1 MKIFGIDPGTTT
13 GVAIWDTLK
22 KKFIHIGSGGIM
34 DAFDIVEAEMFERQS
49 CRRDVNFE
57 VWIEDARQRKWFGKS
72 GREVLQGVGSIKRD
86 CHIWEEFCKNR
97 NLKYRMVAP
106 KNIKT
111 KMSAEG
117 FKKITGW
124 QGRSNEHERD
134 AAMICFGA

>member
-1 MKIFGIDPGTTT
+1 MKIIGIDPGTVT

-22 KKFIHIGSGGIM
+22 KEYIHIGSGGMI
-34 DAFDIVEAEMFERQS
+34 DAFDVIESEIYKL
-49 CRRDVNFE
+49 DINFE
-57 VWIEDARQRKWFGKS
+57 VWIEDARQRKWYDKV

-97 NLKYRMVAP
+97 NLKHRMVAP

-124 QGRSNEHERD
+124 QGSTNEHSRD